1 MPQIL
6 TLFKIKYIFF
16 KIFKIIK
23 KKKKKKKRERE
34 KGLVEFNPIISPQYH
49 TNYYNMWIS

>member
-6 TLFKIKYIFF
+6 TLFKINSIFF
-16 KIFKIIK
+16 KIFKII

>member
-1 MPQIL
+1 MPQI
-6 TLFKIKYIFF
+6 F
-16 KIFKIIK
+16 KIFKIPKIFFKTFKILK